1 MGHLSQTRVLVSLT
15 KLQVNKKEPTLYMEN
30 LSIATN
36 FCGPSLQRPEN
47 CGENCEKNRKTFR
60 LDSLV
65 WDFDNG
71 MNAKCFDEGVRTQ
84 HFPTAF

>member
-1 MGHLSQTRVLVSLT
+1 
-15 KLQVNKKEPTLYMEN
+15 MEN
-30 LSIATN
+30 LSIATK

-47 CGENCEKNRKTFR
+47 WGENCGKNRKTFR

-84 HFPTAF
+84 YFPTAFWHIFLFFVPRPTAKRK